1 MHARHAGAPV
11 STVVAL
17 LVAVDPLG
25 LARVWPRRPLVT
37 ALVAAALVASV
48 LFADPVLDALDVS
61 PEGFWIAAGIVL
73 LVPAFSRMGRGDT
86 RDVAGPA
93 GALVAMSLATR
104 DGTGISFVAV
114 VVTSAATLALSYAPL
129 GRWTPMVERVIGA
142 AMVVV
147 AFDLIRD
154 GVIAV

>member
-1 MHARHAGAPV
+1 VTALF
-11 STVVAL
+11 SL

-25 LARVWPRRPLVT
+25 LARTWPKRLEVAGIVAVVL
-37 ALVAAALVASV
+37 ALAASLAGT
-48 LFADPVLDALDVS
+48 VLDALDLS

-73 LVPAFSRMGRGDT
+73 LIPAISRLGQGLT

-93 GALVAMSLATR
+93 AVLVTMALATR
-104 DGTGISFVAV
+104 DGVGPTMVAV
-114 VVTSAATLALSYAPL
+114 AVTSAVTLLLTTLVDTS
-129 GRWTPMVERVIGA
+129 GRWVATAERVIGA

-147 AFDLIRD
+147 ALDLIRD

>member
-1 MHARHAGAPV
+1 MSA
-11 STVVAL
+11 VVAL
-17 LVAVDPLG
+17 LVALDPIGIGRTWPKRLEPAAVAG
-25 LARVWPRRPLVT
+25 AVLAL
-37 ALVAAALVASV
+37 AALV
-48 LFADPVLDALDVS
+48 ADPVLDTLDLS

-73 LVPAFSRMGRGDT
+73 LVPAFARLATGTT

-93 GALVAMSLATR
+93 AVLVSMALATR
-104 DGTGISFVAV
+104 DGVGETLVAVAITFVAALLATSFVRPEA
-114 VVTSAATLALSYAPL
+114 
-129 GRWTPMVERVIGA
+129 RWVPIAERLVGG

>member
-1 MHARHAGAPV
+1 MSAV
-11 STVVAL
+11 FAL
-17 LVAVDPLG
+17 LVALDPIGVGRTWPKRLE
-25 LARVWPRRPLVT
+25 LA
-37 ALVAAALVASV
+37 AIAAAVLASATM
-48 LFADPVLDALDVS
+48 LAEPVLGALDLS

-73 LVPAFSRMGRGDT
+73 LVPAFARIAAGTT

-93 GALVAMSLATR
+93 SVLVAMALATR
-104 DGTGISFVAV
+104 DGVGTTLLAVAV
-114 VVTSAATLALSYAPL
+114 ASVATLVATMFVTADA
-129 GRWTPMVERVIGA
+129 RWVPIAERLVGG